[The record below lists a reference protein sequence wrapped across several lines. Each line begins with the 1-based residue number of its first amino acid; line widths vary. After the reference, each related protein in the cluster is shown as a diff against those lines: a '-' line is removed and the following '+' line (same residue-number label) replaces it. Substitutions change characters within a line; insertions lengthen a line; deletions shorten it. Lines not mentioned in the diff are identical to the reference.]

1 MFSFLTDNVSK
12 YAGIA
17 RHALGIIGGAAV
29 SFAVVSQDQVTSV
42 LTNYDAIVQA
52 VLSIATSAS
61 GIVGSVAAIGAIV
74 ASVKAKKAAVK

>member
-74 ASVKAKKAAVK
+74 TSVKAKKAAVK